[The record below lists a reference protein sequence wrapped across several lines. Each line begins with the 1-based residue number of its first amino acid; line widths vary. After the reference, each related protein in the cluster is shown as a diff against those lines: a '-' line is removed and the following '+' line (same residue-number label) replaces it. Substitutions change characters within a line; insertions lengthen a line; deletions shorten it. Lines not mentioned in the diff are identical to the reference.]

1 MQHALGD
8 KTFCSVCAVSQPRTL
23 HRRLTEFNGAVSSA
37 SSAEPPPAP
46 SAFKPFAGLQP
57 IELAAAQDLLQGA
70 RNSTI
75 ATLVRAPPV
84 EGLSKDPACLTGQ
97 CRITEAYLKKAYTA
111 EAQVA
116 RLANTAGLLT
126 AYLDGVLQSAPLPE
140 PVASELRL
148 VSGQGSG
155 CGQVSLAGHSYLPW
169 PYVRASSGGDPA
181 TLPLR
186 AGGVSTGGCDAPILC
201 SRHWPLSV
209 TQMVTR
215 TAPIPTAP
223 HGDLRH
229 CLQASTAANIWG
241 RLQGLDVGPQRNSA
255 LGGSFN
261 APLQPQQPQEGP

>member
-8 KTFCSVCAVSQPRTL
+8 KTFCSICAVSQPRTL

-148 VSGQGSG
+148 VSGTLLQISGFQG
-155 CGQVSLAGHSYLPW
+155 QALDRSLAGLAVACRQLWLSQARVPDADKSVLLDIAISPGHTFRPAVEEILQHSHREREASRQVAAMLPSCA
-169 PYVRASSGGDPA
+169 PD
-181 TLPLR
+181 
-186 AGGVSTGGCDAPILC
+186 TGICP
-201 SRHWPLSV
+201 
-209 TQMVTR
+209 
-215 TAPIPTAP
+215 
-223 HGDLRH
+223 
-229 CLQASTAANIWG
+229 
-241 RLQGLDVGPQRNSA
+241 
-255 LGGSFN
+255 
-261 APLQPQQPQEGP
+261 